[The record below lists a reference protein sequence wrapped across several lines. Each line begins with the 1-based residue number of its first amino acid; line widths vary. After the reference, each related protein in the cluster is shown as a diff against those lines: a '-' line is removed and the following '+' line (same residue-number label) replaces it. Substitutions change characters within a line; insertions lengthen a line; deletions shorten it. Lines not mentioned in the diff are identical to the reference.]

1 VELLGA
7 LRRLLG
13 VDRHRE
19 QARGQATGL
28 LELEQRAPLL
38 GELLLP
44 DLVLRVDALDRLVVE
59 DHVGLGDRHRLGEVL
74 AREQLV
80 RLVHVGDLD
89 RLGALGL
96 RERDE
101 VDVLAGRL
109 GLRPPHAD
117 RVAELALALLDRA
130 RELLGMPDTGPIV
143 PSGLMMPVIVTVGS
157 IFSPVIVARKPPAI
171 RPEADAPSMYPPD
184 AAENE
189 KSVRSL
195 PSVDAATNAETQ
207 TPARH
212 CDPVP
217 PASSS

>member
-1 VELLGA
+1 MSA
-7 LRRLLG
+7 S
-13 VDRHRE
+13 
-19 QARGQATGL
+19 ATGTGSG
-28 LELEQRAPLL
+28 RC
-38 GELLLP
+38 LP
-44 DLVLRVDALDRLVVE
+44 VSSLYAC
-59 DHVGLGDRHRLGEVL
+59 
-74 AREQLV
+74 
-80 RLVHVGDLD
+80 VHVGDLD

-130 RELLGMPDTGPIV
+130 RELLGDAGHRTDRA
-143 PSGLMMPVIVTVGS
+143 VGVDDAGHRHGR
-157 IFSPVIVARKPPAI
+157 IDLLAGHRREKPPAI

-195 PSVDAATNAETQ
+195 RASTRRRTPRPRRRAPLRSGAAGELFI
-207 TPARH
+207 
-212 CDPVP
+212 DPDLHRAIRVGLGRQL
-217 PASSS
+217 